1 MECLEQLS
9 SYCLASKTVLLELVS
24 LARKG
29 YERRGSKDVEEN
41 CRKELHDG
49 INKDEDKC
57 V

>member
-1 MECLEQLS
+1 
-9 SYCLASKTVLLELVS
+9 LASRSVLLDLVS

-29 YERRGSKDVEEN
+29 YERRGSKNLEEN

-57 V
+57 M